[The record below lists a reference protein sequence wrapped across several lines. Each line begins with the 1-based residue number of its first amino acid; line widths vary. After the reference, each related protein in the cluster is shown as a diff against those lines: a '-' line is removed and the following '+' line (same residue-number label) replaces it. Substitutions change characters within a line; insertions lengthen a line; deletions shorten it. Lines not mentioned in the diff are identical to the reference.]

1 MNNMIKQMKIVE
13 ESEEDLGIPVLLDGG
28 CPASSIFDS
37 HIAFMEKKKQVEQ
50 GRKKRVK
57 VL

>member
-1 MNNMIKQMKIVE
+1 MIKQVKLME
-13 ESEEDLGIPVLLDGG
+13 AEDEHETSVGHPILDGLV
-28 CPASSIFDS
+28 SSSVFDS
-37 HIAFMEKKKQVEQ
+37 HIAFMEKKKLVEH